1 MEKLISGCPTNF
13 SYGKELKTMSN
24 KKTDKSRT
32 HAANLDDQRANSDND
47 KKKVP
52 TSATNRPLR

>member
-1 MEKLISGCPTNF
+1 
-13 SYGKELKTMSN
+13 MSN

-32 HAANLDDQRANSDND
+32 HAANLDDNRPNSDSD

-52 TSATNRPLR
+52 TNTTNSPNRI

>member
-1 MEKLISGCPTNF
+1 MG
-13 SYGKELKTMSN
+13 N

-32 HAANLDDQRANSDND
+32 HAANVFDNRPNSDND

-52 TSATNRPLR
+52 TSATNNPKDRV

>member
-1 MEKLISGCPTNF
+1 
-13 SYGKELKTMSN
+13 MSN

-32 HAANLDDQRANSDND
+32 HAANLDDQRLNSDND

-52 TSATNRPLR
+52 TSPTNNPKSP

>member
-1 MEKLISGCPTNF
+1 MG
-13 SYGKELKTMSN
+13 N

-32 HAANLDDQRANSDND
+32 HAANLDDKRPNSDND

-52 TSATNRPLR
+52 TNTTNNPKNPL

>member
-1 MEKLISGCPTNF
+1 MEKLILGCSS
-13 SYGKELKTMSN
+13 SYLSRKEIKTMSN

>member
-1 MEKLISGCPTNF
+1 MG
-13 SYGKELKTMSN
+13 N

-32 HAANLDDQRANSDND
+32 HAANLDDNRPNSDND

-52 TSATNRPLR
+52 TSATNNSWKKV

>member
-1 MEKLISGCPTNF
+1 
-13 SYGKELKTMSN
+13 MSN

-32 HAANLDDQRANSDND
+32 HAANLDDHRLNSDND

-52 TSATNRPLR
+52 TSPTNNPKSP

>member
-1 MEKLISGCPTNF
+1 
-13 SYGKELKTMSN
+13 MSD

-32 HAANLDDQRANSDND
+32 HAANIYDNQANSDAD

-52 TSATNRPLR
+52 TSATNNEKGRA

>member
-1 MEKLISGCPTNF
+1 
-13 SYGKELKTMSN
+13 MSD

-32 HAANLDDQRANSDND
+32 HAANVDDNRQNSDND

-52 TSATNRPLR
+52 TSATNNSKDRV